1 MPEQIGTTENRFFGP
16 FLWIITGTGSLV
28 LLYSAFRL
36 NLAHLDSR
44 FTLLLLITLLLSSRV
59 IVPIPRLSSQI
70 SVSDTF
76 VFLILLLYGGE
87 AAIAVAAVEALVSSL
102 RFSRKT
108 STVVFNSGS
117 AALSVLITSS
127 ILTAFFGNIV
137 SIPARPISAAFVGAI
152 CTMALVHYVSNS
164 GIVAIGSALN
174 SNEPIWQTWRTHYL
188 WSSVTYFTGAT
199 AAAVIA

>member
-44 FTLLLLITLLLSSRV
+44 FSLLLFITLLLSSRV
-59 IVPIPRLSSQI
+59 IVPIPSFSSQI

-87 AAIAVAAVEALVSSL
+87 TAVLV
-102 RFSRKT
+102 
-108 STVVFNSGS
+108 
-117 AALSVLITSS
+117 
-127 ILTAFFGNIV
+127 
-137 SIPARPISAAFVGAI
+137 AAFVA
-152 CTMALVHYVSNS
+152 
-164 GIVAIGSALN
+164 
-174 SNEPIWQTWRTHYL
+174 
-188 WSSVTYFTGAT
+188 SSFSLRHCKKITN
-199 AAAVIA
+199 IAFNLG